1 MDHENCGLP
10 LLMVVVVDV
19 VVFVIELELTTGLF
33 KSLEAIC
40 HLAAVVVEVVDDDE
54 DVVDVDDDDEAD
66 AVVLAICAAADE
78 AVVDDF
84 VGELFEAPPGG
95 AGAIRMGL
103 LLVCDE
109 PVVVEIT
116 FDEVRPAKRS

>member
-1 MDHENCGLP
+1 MDQENCGLP
-10 LLMVVVVDV
+10 LLTVVVVDV

-33 KSLEAIC
+33 KSFEALC
-40 HLAAVVVEVVDDDE
+40 HLAAVAVADDE
-54 DVVDVDDDDEAD
+54 DDDDDAD
-66 AVVLAICAAADE
+66 AVDDEFAVDE

-84 VGELFEAPPGG
+84 IGEFEAPPGG

-103 LLVCDE
+103 CLGCVG

-116 FDEVRPAKRS
+116 FDEVRPAIRS